1 MKKNIKFLTI
11 LCMVLGLSF
20 YSCEDDSTVA
30 NEELLVTPTE
40 ISVNFV
46 DANNNISV
54 IEGEDVVLNVQLSSA
69 LSIAT
74 TLDVMVQS
82 GGADAS
88 ATEVTYTSSFE
99 IAAGSTSQDITLS
112 FLDDG
117 DYLLSDIQT
126 YTVSFNMGNMDP
138 NLYLISTDAS
148 RIITVSEPL
157 PPGTVVTTTTGN
169 LSISVGFAAGGD
181 IDVYGLEGMLIDGPA
196 ILAANLFDASA
207 GYSNPEVINLASGSS
222 DGDYT
227 IFIRDYNGGYP
238 TDVVV
243 TLDFAGGEQEVFN
256 LVVDDAMFAGLID
269 GDVKLFINKASS
281 GAAVTYTIT
290 QN

>member
-40 ISVNFV
+40 VSVNFV
-46 DANNNISV
+46 DANNNISI

-88 ATEVTYTSSFE
+88 ATEVAYTSSFE

-117 DYLLSDIQT
+117 DYLLSDIRT

-138 NLYLISTDAS
+138 NLYLISTDAN
-148 RIITVSEPL
+148 RTITVSEPL
-157 PPGTVVTTTTGN
+157 PPGTVVTTTTGD

-181 IDVYGLEGMLIDGPA
+181 IDVYGLEGMLTDGPA
-196 ILAANLFDASA
+196 LLAANLFDVSA
-207 GYSNPEVINLASGSS
+207 GYSNPEVINLANGSS

>member
-40 ISVNFV
+40 VSVNFV
-46 DANNNISV
+46 DANNNISI

-88 ATEVTYTSSFE
+88 ATEVAYTSSFE

-138 NLYLISTDAS
+138 NLYLISTDAN
-148 RIITVSEPL
+148 RTITVSEPL
-157 PPGTVVTTTTGN
+157 PPGTVVTTTTGD

-181 IDVYGLEGMLIDGPA
+181 IDVYGLEGILTDGPA
-196 ILAANLFDASA
+196 LLAANLFDVSA
-207 GYSNPEVINLASGSS
+207 GYSNPEVINLANGSS

-281 GAAVTYTIT
+281 GAAVTYTIN

>member
-46 DANNNISV
+46 DANNNICV
-54 IEGEDVVLNVQLSSA
+54 VEGEDVVLNVQLSSA
-69 LSIAT
+69 LSITT

>member
-46 DANNNISV
+46 DANNNLSI
-54 IEGEDVVLNVQLSSA
+54 IEGEDVMLNVQLSSA

-138 NLYLISTDAS
+138 NLYLISTDAN
-148 RIITVSEPL
+148 RTITVSEPL
-157 PPGTVVTTTTGN
+157 PPGTVVTTTTGD

-181 IDVYGLEGMLIDGPA
+181 IDVYGLEGILTDGPA
-196 ILAANLFDASA
+196 LLAANLFDVSA
-207 GYSNPEVINLASGSS
+207 GYSNPEVINLANGSS

>member
-40 ISVNFV
+40 VSVNFV
-46 DANNNISV
+46 DANNNLSI

-69 LSIAT
+69 LSVTT
-74 TLDVMVQS
+74 TLEVMVQS
-82 GGADAS
+82 GGTDAS
-88 ATEVTYTSSFE
+88 ATEVAYTSSFE

-126 YTVSFNMGNMDP
+126 YTVSFNMGNMDA
-138 NLYLISTDAS
+138 NLYLISTDS
-148 RIITVSEPL
+148 NRTITVSEPL
-157 PPGTVVTTTTGN
+157 PPGTVVTTTPGD
-169 LSISVGFAAGGD
+169 LSISVAFASGAD
-181 IDVYGLEGMLIDGPA
+181 IDVYGLEGMLTDGPSL
-196 ILAANLFDASA
+196 LAANLFDSSA
-207 GYSNPEVINLASGSS
+207 GYSNPEVISLATASA

-227 IFIRDYNGGYP
+227 IFISDYNDGYP
-238 TDVVV
+238 TDITI

-256 LVVDDAMFAGLID
+256 LVVDDAMFAGLIS

-281 GAAVTYTIT
+281 GADVTYTIN